1 MIEPSTPPRCLV
13 LVVAEDRTFAERC
26 RRELEAAGHRAS
38 VAPGWWVGVHLAEL
52 EKPDLVVVDEALA
65 DVDGLSVLALLKAHP
80 STAGLPVI
88 VAASRERPDLRR
100 RAEQLG
106 ARAIALK
113 SELSV
118 ARLLGYL
125 ASGLF
130 QQPATASSV
139 GPAS

>member
-1 MIEPSTPPRCLV
+1 MIERAAAPLFLV
-13 LVVAEDRTFAERC
+13 LVVAEDRLFAERC
-26 RRELEAAGHRAS
+26 RRDLEAGGHRAS
-38 VAPGWWVGVHLAEL
+38 VAPGWWVGAHLAGI

-80 STAGLPVI
+80 STAGIPVV

-100 RAEQLG
+100 RAERLG

-113 SELSV
+113 SELS
-118 ARLLGYL
+118 ARRLLGFL
-125 ASGLF
+125 T
-130 QQPATASSV
+130 PTASTV

>member
-1 MIEPSTPPRCLV
+1 MGRRPPR
-13 LVVAEDRTFAERC
+13 
-26 RRELEAAGHRAS
+26 RA
-38 VAPGWWVGVHLAEL
+38 

-80 STAGLPVI
+80 STAGLPVV
-88 VAASRERPDLRR
+88 VAASRERAELRR
-100 RAEQLG
+100 RAVQLG

-125 ASGLF
+125 AVS
-130 QQPATASSV
+130 ASSV